1 MSKTTTTISFRCPP
15 DILEQIDAIGRE
27 HFPKLDNSKTNSGCD
42 RSKAI
47 FAIIQAGIA
56 ALTDGEVQVIQSKT
70 GKENSKTDINLDEV
84 ESLVK
89 KLLAENMPIFPDEW
103 ELTQAIRKEIAN
115 SLEEGDIAAELVR
128 NREYLVDRLNEINE
142 RLVKVEV
149 AVAVIGDKKTTP
161 TPTTEPPTPT
171 TEPPT
176 PTTEPPTTLTED
188 DKAEIIKALGIEKIV
203 NGTDGYT
210 SGSTEIFDLIQK
222 NRELI
227 ESKLGID
234 VKTTGYQIQNLN
246 NILPAL
252 GYEVQ
257 PKQPKNEEGKRT
269 KTYFVVG

>member
-27 HFPKLDNSKTNSGCD
+27 SFPKLDNSKTNSGCD

-56 ALTDGEVQVIQSKT
+56 ALTDGEVPAIQGKTELEKSKT
-70 GKENSKTDINLDEV
+70 GATLDEV

-89 KLLAENMPIFPDEW
+89 KLMKQNSPVPPDEW

-115 SLEEGDIAAELVR
+115 SLDEGDIAAELKR
-128 NREYLVDRLNEINE
+128 NRENLINNLNQINE
-142 RLVKVEV
+142 RLVKVE
-149 AVAVIGDKKTTP
+149 AAVIGEKKAEP
-161 TPTTEPPTPT
+161 TITEPEPTTTEPEPT
-171 TEPPT
+171 
-176 PTTEPPTTLTED
+176 TTLTED

-203 NGTDGYT
+203 EGTDGYT
-210 SGSTEIFDLIQK
+210 SGSAEIFDLIQK
-222 NRELI
+222 NREFI
-227 ESKLGID
+227 QDKLGIE